1 MFIRPATIDELLS
14 PAGHALF
21 KRHHAE
27 IGLAVFGTDESAP
40 LDLDTRSWRVADALG
55 QLLMLGVFTD
65 ADELVGYAVGCV
77 TNHPMVRTRNV
88 VCSRALF
95 LAPEHRK
102 RGLGS
107 KLIDAFELSA
117 ASLYDAV
124 VHWYAHAGSD
134 FDRLLDKSGLRKL
147 ETVYVSKPR

>member
-1 MFIRPATIDELLS
+1 MLIRPTTIEELLT
-14 PAGHALF
+14 PAGYALF

-27 IGLAVFGTDESAP
+27 IGLAVFGTEDSAP
-40 LDLDTRSWRVADALG
+40 LDLDERAWRVAAAMGHLLLLG
-55 QLLMLGVFTD
+55 AFTD
-65 ADELVGYAVGCV
+65 AGELVGYAIGTV
-77 TNHPMVRTRNV
+77 TNHPLARTRNV

-102 RGLGS
+102 KGNGRA
-107 KLIDAFELSA
+107 LIDAFELAA

-124 VHWYAHAGSD
+124 VHWYAHAGSH

-147 ETVYVSKPR
+147 EHVYVSKPR

>member
-1 MFIRPATIDELLS
+1 MLIRPATIDELLS
-14 PAGHALF
+14 PAGRALF

-40 LDLDTRSWRVADALG
+40 LDLDERSWRVAAAMG
-55 QLLMLGVFTD
+55 HLLMLGAFTD
-65 ADELVGYAVGCV
+65 AGELVGYAVGTV
-77 TNHPMVRTRNV
+77 TNHPLACTRNI

-102 RGLGS
+102 RGNGRA
-107 KLIDAFELSA
+107 LIDAFELSA
-117 ASLYDAV
+117 ASLHDAV
-124 VHWYAHAGSD
+124 VHWYAHVGTD
-134 FDRLLDKSGLRKL
+134 FDRLLDKRGLHKL